1 MESFSVFICCTVR
14 INTEGWV
21 GGGLKRGEAY
31 WRGQA
36 EKVVGGRRDKK
47 ERTGEGGRR
56 GR

>member
-14 INTEGWV
+14 INTEE
-21 GGGLKRGEAY
+21 GGGVGWGGEAY